1 MGHLHFFLQNL
12 YLFVV
17 VVVYAVLGW
26 GWGTGEYMWCSCR
39 SYYFMPCIYCITS
52 VNLREAKVILNYFLD
67 GKYKSRQGDNHFS
80 GRGEG
85 AASGVGR
92 VEEKV
97 YGV

>member
-1 MGHLHFFLQNL
+1 MVQLQELLFHAVHLLHYFCEFAGGQGH
-12 YLFVV
+12 
-17 VVVYAVLGW
+17 
-26 GWGTGEYMWCSCR
+26 
-39 SYYFMPCIYCITS
+39 
-52 VNLREAKVILNYFLD
+52 LNYFLD
-67 GKYKSRQGDNHFS
+67 GNYKSRQGDNHFS